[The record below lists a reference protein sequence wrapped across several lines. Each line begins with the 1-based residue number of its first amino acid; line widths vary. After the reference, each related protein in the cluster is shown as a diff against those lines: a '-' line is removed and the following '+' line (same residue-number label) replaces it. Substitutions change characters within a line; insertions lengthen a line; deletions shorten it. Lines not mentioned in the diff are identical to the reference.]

1 MEISGL
7 GYFLAAS
14 VLLTLAPGP
23 DNMYLLTKSLADGA
37 RTGIVLAAGLVSGIL
52 FHTCLVVFGVAAF
65 IQSTPAAFVA
75 LKYLGAAYLLFLAW
89 KALRSA
95 GNIRLQA
102 AGVRLG
108 YGAVYRRGVLMNAL
122 NPKVLLFFLAFLP
135 QFVALESHSAGWQI
149 AFLGFCFAL
158 QAFLIF
164 SALAVCA
171 GRVRKLLLRR
181 KNLGKLLG
189 RTEGIVLAL
198 IAAALLLE

>member
-7 GYFLAAS
+7 GYFLVAS

-65 IQSTPAAFVA
+65 IQSTPAAFLA

-89 KALRSA
+89 KAFRSA
-95 GNIRLQA
+95 GSIRLQA
-102 AGVRLG
+102 AGVRSS

-171 GRVRKLLLRR
+171 GRVRKLILRR

>member
-171 GRVRKLLLRR
+171 GRVRKLILRR